1 MSAIAKPMADSTLAS
16 NTNPSILVEQVKD
29 VTSLTVPAI
38 GNYGPKYLLLFTLMD
53 NTQVRLEYLNA
64 VDQATDLA
72 SYKATY
78 SANI

>member
-64 VDQATDLA
+64 ADQATDLA